1 MMNRLAVYAVELALY
16 AVALAALMGL
26 GWSVNYALK
35 AHYQEPILAKLQ
47 TAETERDGWK
57 TAAQDAETKRAELNK
72 KLLARDVF
80 DKTVRA
86 KIEKVSNDLEELKNK
101 QPEVKSWADS
111 PIPTDVLRLR
121 FDQTD
126 PGTHNVQ
133 GGRSLENT
141 GGSPGQADERRDESG
156 YVESNAG
163 AGRRVSDV

>member
-1 MMNRLAVYAVELALY
+1 MMNRLALY
-16 AVALAALMGL
+16 AVALAALMGA
-26 GWSVNYALK
+26 GWYVNYALK

-80 DKTVRA
+80 DRTVRA

-111 PIPTDVLRLR
+111 PIPSDVLRLR
-121 FDQTD
+121 FDQTAT
-126 PGTHNVQ
+126 GTPNVQ
-133 GGRSLENT
+133 GGRSPENT
-141 GGSPGQADERRDESG
+141 GGSPSQTDGRGDESSN
-156 YVESNAG
+156 VESDVG
-163 AGRRVSDV
+163 AGRRAGDV

>member
-1 MMNRLAVYAVELALY
+1 MMTWQIRLTLY
-16 AVALAALMGL
+16 AVVLAGLMGA
-26 GWSVNYALK
+26 GWYVNHALE
-35 AHYQEPILAKLQ
+35 AHYQAPILAKLQ

-133 GGRSLENT
+133 GGRSPENT
-141 GGSPGQADERRDESG
+141 GGSPGQADERRD
-156 YVESNAG
+156 
-163 AGRRVSDV
+163 